1 MPGAADLATLRSAL
15 NTATLDKERATREL
29 LTFLATDQ
37 VDAASAKTAISAA
50 EEEDRVLGGEED
62 GVLASLDEVQSRLA
76 LFDSV
81 ASLSPEAAARR
92 AKLAAEEEAL
102 LAALDR
108 VQTQRGHVRHA
119 LDGLDRAGEKR
130 RVQREV
136 LERAQVAAEA
146 ALRDAM
152 AAVADAE
159 GGGRE
164 GREVREA
171 RSDDG
176 GYLRAQLV
184 RVSGEKDEVLKE
196 YQGLREMYEKDI
208 RTLNAE
214 RLELVT
220 RIDHLQAQNMRLSD
234 QLAHALAE
242 GDDWRAQYE
251 TELQEKNDL
260 AVQLDVIRELR
271 GDESQIAAVA
281 SSLTDEIMALRA
293 TNDSLEDSLRSS
305 KHALVVEQRKS
316 IGAAESASA
325 SQELAEAKKV
335 IAQLQDQAQALQ
347 AELDDVQG
355 GLQFERDQVARL
367 QGEVEELEVEHGEEV
382 AAMEERFQARVREL
396 QDQCDA
402 ATAAATAA
410 AATTAAAEA
419 AAAEA
424 AAAEASPEEEALAR
438 EHAVQVVELQEQTE
452 FMSKTI
458 QRLEARLARSMQ
470 IQARVETKLDTA
482 PVTTQ
487 AQAPTQVI
495 DAASADVDSEAL
507 MAQVEALEA
516 ENAEQAYLVRLLAQA
531 VETTDLGPAL
541 GGQAM
546 TLQAKVETLAHRLL
560 AKLSAPPPVPSHVD
574 PMFADHIASLER
586 DLDTTSRQLAA
597 ATAEI
602 SRLQHQHHP

>member
-402 ATAAATAA
+402 ATAAAAAA

-424 AAAEASPEEEALAR
+424 NPEEEALAR

-470 IQARVETKLDTA
+470 IQAHVETKLDTA

-495 DAASADVDSEAL
+495 DAVSADVDSEAL

>member
-316 IGAAESASA
+316 IGAAESATA

-424 AAAEASPEEEALAR
+424 NPEEEALAR

-470 IQARVETKLDTA
+470 IQAHVETKLDTA

-487 AQAPTQVI
+487 AQAPTQSI
-495 DAASADVDSEAL
+495 DAVSADVDSEAL

>member
-1 MPGAADLATLRSAL
+1 
-15 NTATLDKERATREL
+15 
-29 LTFLATDQ
+29 
-37 VDAASAKTAISAA
+37 
-50 EEEDRVLGGEED
+50 
-62 GVLASLDEVQSRLA
+62 
-76 LFDSV
+76 
-81 ASLSPEAAARR
+81 
-92 AKLAAEEEAL
+92 
-102 LAALDR
+102 
-108 VQTQRGHVRHA
+108 
-119 LDGLDRAGEKR
+119 
-130 RVQREV
+130 
-136 LERAQVAAEA
+136 
-146 ALRDAM
+146 
-152 AAVADAE
+152 
-159 GGGRE
+159 
-164 GREVREA
+164 
-171 RSDDG
+171 
-176 GYLRAQLV
+176 
-184 RVSGEKDEVLKE
+184 
-196 YQGLREMYEKDI
+196 
-208 RTLNAE
+208 
-214 RLELVT
+214 
-220 RIDHLQAQNMRLSD
+220 
-234 QLAHALAE
+234 
-242 GDDWRAQYE
+242 
-251 TELQEKNDL
+251 
-260 AVQLDVIRELR
+260 
-271 GDESQIAAVA
+271 
-281 SSLTDEIMALRA
+281 
-293 TNDSLEDSLRSS
+293 
-305 KHALVVEQRKS
+305 
-316 IGAAESASA
+316 
-325 SQELAEAKKV
+325 
-335 IAQLQDQAQALQ
+335 
-347 AELDDVQG
+347 
-355 GLQFERDQVARL
+355 
-367 QGEVEELEVEHGEEV
+367 
-382 AAMEERFQARVREL
+382 MEERFQARVREL

-424 AAAEASPEEEALAR
+424 NPEEEALAR

-495 DAASADVDSEAL
+495 DAVSADVDSEAL

-602 SRLQHQHHP
+602 SRLQHQHQHQQA